1 MDKKK
6 KLVYLADELLKKKEH
21 ADALRDLGER
31 NPEAASSIENILAA
45 FSPVEDLVKVR
56 DHIHKF
62 ESVVVLIKDNI
73 KKSKGYNNFPE
84 SEYIKDKKRVFDI
97 KHKVLSSNQID
108 KEDLKEVNKIYKKH
122 LNIQTILNDR

>member
-6 KLVYLADELLKKKEH
+6 RLTYLADELLKKQEH

-45 FSPVEDLVKVR
+45 FSPVEDLIKVR

-62 ESVVVLIKDNI
+62 ESVVSLIKDNI
-73 KKSKGYNNFPE
+73 KNSKGYNNFSE
-84 SEYIKDKKRVFDI
+84 SEYVRDKKRVFDI
-97 KHKVLSSNQID
+97 KHKVLSSNQIN
-108 KEDLKEVNKIYKKH
+108 KEDLKEVNKIYKNH
-122 LNIQTILNDR
+122 LNIQSILKGK